1 MADYEY
7 EKLNVVK
14 ITKIV
19 GLVFFVML
27 IVIAFYSSFQVIKPG
42 NVGVVF
48 NSVTGSLRTTGQGI
62 VFKIPFV
69 TDVQSYPVAL
79 RTYTMVKNA
88 KEGSRE
94 GDDSLDLPTKEGQ
107 HIRQDL
113 SVTYNTSEAKA
124 ADVFKSFKGADIEA
138 IEDTFIR
145 RTIITAAQNASGQMS
160 LTEIISESRGILQ
173 TTLEKSLA
181 IELSKM
187 GFNVDKV
194 NLGASHLPEAIEH
207 QMQEKMAAQQD
218 ALKAGYEK
226 QKQENLA
233 LARIAEANGVAQAN
247 QKMQSTL
254 TPMILEKMKI
264 EKWDGK
270 LPQVMSGATPLINI
284 GK

>member
-7 EKLNVVK
+7 EKLNIVK
-14 ITKIV
+14 ITKIL
-19 GLVFFVML
+19 GFVFSVLFVF
-27 IVIAFYSSFQVIKPG
+27 IAINSSFQVIKPG

-69 TDVQSYPVAL
+69 TDVQSYPIAL
-79 RTYTMVKNA
+79 RTYTMVKNS

-113 SVTYNTSEAKA
+113 SVTFNTSEAKA
-124 ADVFKSFKGADIEA
+124 ADVFKSFKGADIES

-160 LTEIISESRGILQ
+160 LTEIISESRGVLQ

-181 IELSKM
+181 LELSKM

-233 LARIAEANGVAQAN
+233 LARIAEANGIAQAN
-247 QKMQSTL
+247 QKMQATL